1 MPQRQL
7 IIVRTYLSKA
17 LFALKLVYQAAPGLA
32 LALFFVVLVQALI
45 PGLSVWAV
53 KGLVDAVVTSAQ
65 GEWFYWG
72 AFWLLVLLVD
82 QLMSPVSAMVQGN
95 LNERLTASLNTRLMS
110 KVNDFEDLLPFEDES
125 FYDRLN
131 LLREQASYQPTNL
144 IIFLTATVREG
155 LTLVPLLLVTASLAW
170 WLPFLLLLAVT
181 PHAWVSFKLQRAV
194 WETLSAT
201 NPEARRMD
209 YASGLLLNPQYAKE
223 HRLFRSG
230 GFWINFYLDRF
241 NRLHSAMRRQRS
253 RQLAGNMLYVAV
265 SLFGVAVALWGVLQ
279 RRLSAGDMAMFLSTL
294 GYMQQ
299 NLTLLVSDAS
309 MLYESLLYFDEVR
322 GFLIEEPRTQSG
334 EGIEIKL
341 TEPPE
346 IAFESVGFVYPDG
359 RRALDDVELRI
370 QPGKLIG
377 LVGENGAGK
386 TTLIK
391 LLLRFY
397 EPSEGRI
404 YVNGVNLSTI
414 EVVSWRKHIAAV
426 FQDYGKYA
434 LELGRNV
441 AIADPT
447 RLEDEQGVLAAL
459 EQAQADDLVNKLPDG
474 VHTPLTKEFGGTELS
489 GGEWQKVAL
498 ARGFFRFEA
507 PLIVL
512 DEPTAALDPLSE
524 VRLYEQFAKICE
536 GRTAIMV
543 SHRLASVR
551 HADRIVVLEQGRVV
565 EEGTHQELLA
575 RGGVYASMWDAQSA
589 WYR

>member
-1 MPQRQL
+1 MRDSVCKVL
-7 IIVRTYLSKA
+7 Y
-17 LFALKLVYQAAPGLA
+17 ALKLVYRSAPGLA
-32 LALFFVVLVQALI
+32 MALFAVVLVQALV

-53 KGLVDAVVTSAQ
+53 KGLVNAVVASSPDS
-65 GEWFYWG
+65 WIYWG
-72 AFWLLVLLVD
+72 AFWLLVLLID
-82 QLMSPVSAMVQGN
+82 QVMGPVSAMVQGN

-110 KVNDFEDLLPFEDES
+110 KVNRFEDLLPFEDEA

-144 IIFLTATVREG
+144 IIFLTAALREG
-155 LTLVPLLLVTASLAW
+155 LTLIPLLIVTGSLAW
-170 WLPFLLLLAVT
+170 WLPLLLLLAVT

-209 YASGLLLNPQYAKE
+209 YASNLLLDPQYAKE

-230 GFWINFYLDRF
+230 NFWIEFYLERF

-253 RQLAGNMLYVAV
+253 KQLVGNMAFVAV
-265 SLFGVAVALWGVLQ
+265 SLLGVAVALWGLFQ
-279 RRLSAGDMAMFLSTL
+279 RRLSAGDMAMFLATL

-322 GFLIEEPRTQSG
+322 AFLEEAPRTVAG
-334 EGIEIKL
+334 KGRVLKL
-341 TEPPE
+341 AGPPE
-346 IAFESVGFVYPDG
+346 LSFESVGFSYPDG
-359 RRALDDVELRI
+359 RRALDGIDLHIRPGELV
-370 QPGKLIG
+370 G

-386 TTLIK
+386 TTLVK

-404 YVNGVNLSTI
+404 TVNGTDLSEI
-414 EVVSWRKHIAAV
+414 EVVSWRRHIAAV

-434 LELGRNV
+434 LELGKNV
-441 AIADPT
+441 SIADHE
-447 RLEDEQGVLAAL
+447 RLEDEPGILQAL
-459 EQAQADDLVNKLPDG
+459 RQAQAEDLLEKLPQG
-474 VHTPLTKEFGGTELS
+474 LRTQLTKEFGGTELS

-507 PLIVL
+507 PLVVL
-512 DEPTAALDPLSE
+512 DEPTAALDPLAE
-524 VRLYEQFAKICE
+524 VRLYEQFAKIAQ

-551 HADRIVVLEQGRVV
+551 HADRIVVLDQGRVV
-565 EEGTHQELLA
+565 ESGTHQELLE
-575 RGGVYASMWDAQSA
+575 RRGVYAEMWEAQSA
-589 WYR
+589 WYG